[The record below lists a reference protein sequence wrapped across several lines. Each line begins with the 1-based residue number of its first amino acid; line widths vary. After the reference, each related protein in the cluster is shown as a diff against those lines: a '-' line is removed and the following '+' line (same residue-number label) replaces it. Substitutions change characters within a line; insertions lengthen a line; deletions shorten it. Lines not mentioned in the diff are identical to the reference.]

1 MKRINNL
8 VLVILILF
16 IALPAFSGDRID
28 LTEGQINLISK
39 LQSQGLLSV
48 EPNLNKV
55 LIDPGLWR
63 SMKYSVKENV
73 AATLAIYCGN
83 KKGTQLYWVNI
94 YDQYSGK
101 KLAKYSRSWG
111 FKVY

>member
-1 MKRINNL
+1 MKRIII
-8 VLVILILF
+8 VFILLFF
-16 IALPAFSGDRID
+16 IALPVFSAERVSLTQHQLD
-28 LTEGQINLISK
+28 LLSQ
-39 LQSQGLLSV
+39 LQNQGLVSV

-63 SMKYSVKENV
+63 SMKYSVKENF
-73 AATLAIYCGN
+73 AATMAIYCGN
-83 KKGTQLYWVNI
+83 KKGTQLYWVKI

-101 KLAKYSRSWG
+101 RLAKYSQAWG